1 MNPRI
6 ASLIPSGTD
15 LSAALGFSDCLVG
28 VSHECDHPDANDLP
42 VLTSSSIPPPT
53 VDGPSIEPA
62 EIDRLVSASVQAGD
76 SLYITDRPLLHSLE
90 PTIVVSQDVCDVC
103 AVNAESAACD
113 IPVGAD
119 LVLLTATS
127 LAGLKLD
134 IVTLAGALGAPE
146 RGDALV
152 LDVEAGLARSAACA
166 MSAAGVRPTVVALEW
181 SDPPFLG
188 GHWVPELIEHV
199 GATHLLS
206 GPGEAS
212 RRSTWDEI
220 AAADPDVIIFCPCGY
235 NLHQSNIEAN
245 ALVTRPEVASLR
257 AVREGRFF
265 AVDAN
270 RLLSR
275 CTTAVVEAAEVI
287 ASLARREE
295 HENDRV
301 IPDGAARVPAL
312 DSHLAPASA
321 CSQG

>member
-15 LSAALGFSDCLVG
+15 LSAALGFADCLVG
-28 VSHECDHPDANDLP
+28 VSHECDHPDAIDLP

-76 SLYITDRPLLHSLE
+76 SLYITDRPLLHSLV

-113 IPVGAD
+113 IPVGAE
-119 LVLLTATS
+119 LVLLTAAS
-127 LAGLKLD
+127 LEGLQLD
-134 IVTLAGALGAPE
+134 IVTLAAALGAPE

-152 LDVEAGLARSAACA
+152 QEVATGLSLSANVARSPD
-166 MSAAGVRPTVVALEW
+166 GTRPTVVALEW

-188 GHWVPELIEHV
+188 GHWVPELVEHV

-206 GPGEAS
+206 GPGEPS
-212 RRSTWDEI
+212 RRATWEEI

-235 NLHQSNIEAN
+235 NLHQSSREAH
-245 ALVTRPEVASLR
+245 ALMANPDVASLR
-257 AVREGRFF
+257 AVSEGRFF

-275 CTTAVVEAAEVI
+275 CTTAVVEAATVI
-287 ASLARREE
+287 AGLARPEGVE
-295 HENDRV
+295 LDRF
-301 IPDGAARVPAL
+301 IPFGAARVSPAN
-312 DSHLAPASA
+312 ASRA
-321 CSQG
+321 AAGSVA

>member
-15 LSAALGFSDCLVG
+15 LSAALGFADCLVG
-28 VSHECDHPDANDLP
+28 VSHECDHPDAIDLP

-76 SLYITDRPLLHSLE
+76 SLYITDRPLLHSLK
-90 PTIVVSQDVCDVC
+90 PTVVVSQDVCDVC

-119 LVLLTATS
+119 LVLLTAIS
-127 LAGLKLD
+127 LDGLKRD
-134 IVTLAGALGAPE
+134 ILTLACALGTPE
-146 RGDALV
+146 RGTALV
-152 LDVEAGLARSAACA
+152 HEVEAGLARSAE
-166 MSAAGVRPTVVALEW
+166 SARSPDGTGPTVIALEW

-212 RRSTWDEI
+212 RRSSWDEI

-235 NLHQSNIEAN
+235 NLHQSTIEAN
-245 ALVTRPEVASLR
+245 ALLARTDVASLR
-257 AVREGRFF
+257 AVREGRFY

-287 ASLARREE
+287 ASLT
-295 HENDRV
+295 RV
-301 IPDGAARVPAL
+301 GAAEL
-312 DSHLAPASA
+312 DRAIPFGASRISTA
-321 CSQG
+321 EARLGCASNA

>member
-15 LSAALGFSDCLVG
+15 LSAALGFADCLVG
-28 VSHECDHPDANDLP
+28 VSHECDHPDAADLP

-53 VDGPSIEPA
+53 VDGPSIDPA
-62 EIDRLVSASVQAGD
+62 EIDRLVSASVQAGV
-76 SLYITDRPLLHSLE
+76 SLYITDRPLLHSLA

-113 IPVGAD
+113 IPVGAG
-119 LVLLTATS
+119 LVLLAATS
-127 LAGLKLD
+127 LEGLKVD
-134 IVTLAGALGAPE
+134 IVTLARSLGAPE

-152 LDVEAGLARSAACA
+152 ADIEAGLARSAARA
-166 MSAAGVRPTVVALEW
+166 SSPDGRRPTVVALEW

-206 GPGEAS
+206 GPGVAS

-220 AAADPDVIIFCPCGY
+220 AAADPDMILFCPCGY
-235 NLHQSNIEAN
+235 NLHQSALEAK
-245 ALVTRPEVASLR
+245 ALVSRPEVASLR

-295 HENDRV
+295 HEYDRMM
-301 IPDGAARVPAL
+301 PDGAVRVPGVNAP
-312 DSHLAPASA
+312 LASVSPK
-321 CSQG
+321 G

>member
-15 LSAALGFSDCLVG
+15 LSAALGFADCLVG
-28 VSHECDHPDANDLP
+28 VSHECDHPDAADLP

-53 VDGPSIEPA
+53 GDGPSIDPA
-62 EIDRLVSASVQAGD
+62 EIDRLVSASVQAGE
-76 SLYITDRPLLHSLE
+76 SLYITDRPLLHSLA

-113 IPVGAD
+113 IPVGAG

-127 LAGLKLD
+127 LEGLKVD
-134 IVTLAGALGAPE
+134 IVTLARSLGAPE

-152 LDVEAGLARSAACA
+152 ADIEAGLARSAARA
-166 MSAAGVRPTVVALEW
+166 TSPDGSRPTVVALEW

-206 GPGEAS
+206 GPGVAS

-220 AAADPDVIIFCPCGY
+220 AAADPDMILFCPCGY
-235 NLHQSNIEAN
+235 NLHQSGLEAN
-245 ALVTRPEVASLR
+245 ALVSRPEVASLR

-275 CTTAVVEAAEVI
+275 CTTSVVEAAEVI

-295 HENDRV
+295 HEYDRMM
-301 IPDGAARVPAL
+301 PDGAVRVPGVNAP
-312 DSHLAPASA
+312 LASVSPK
-321 CSQG
+321 G

>member
-15 LSAALGFSDCLVG
+15 LSAALGFADCLVG
-28 VSHECDHPDANDLP
+28 VSHECDHPDAADLP

-53 VDGPSIEPA
+53 VDGPSIDPA
-62 EIDRLVSASVQAGD
+62 EIDRLVSASVQAGE
-76 SLYITDRPLLHSLE
+76 SLYITDRPLLHSLA

-113 IPVGAD
+113 IPVGAG

-127 LAGLKLD
+127 LEGLKVD
-134 IVTLAGALGAPE
+134 IVTLARSLGAPE

-152 LDVEAGLARSAACA
+152 ADIEAGLARSAARA
-166 MSAAGVRPTVVALEW
+166 TSPDGSRPTVVALEW

-206 GPGEAS
+206 GPGVAS

-220 AAADPDVIIFCPCGY
+220 AAADPDMILFCPCGN
-235 NLHQSNIEAN
+235 NLHQSGLEAN
-245 ALVTRPEVASLR
+245 ALVSRPEVASLR

-275 CTTAVVEAAEVI
+275 CTTSVVEAAEVI

-295 HENDRV
+295 HEYDRLM
-301 IPDGAARVPAL
+301 PDGAVRVPGVNAP
-312 DSHLAPASA
+312 LASVSPK
-321 CSQG
+321 G

>member
-15 LSAALGFSDCLVG
+15 LSAALGFADCLVG

-62 EIDRLVSASVQAGD
+62 EIDRLVSASVQAGE
-76 SLYITDRPLLHSLE
+76 SLYITDRPLLHSLN

-103 AVNAESAACD
+103 AVNSESAACD
-113 IPVGAD
+113 IPMGTE

-127 LAGLKLD
+127 LVGLKLD
-134 IVTLAGALGAPE
+134 IVTLARALGAPE

-152 LDVEAGLARSAACA
+152 IDVEAGLARSASLAT
-166 MSAAGVRPTVVALEW
+166 SPDGVRPTVVALEW

-235 NLHQSNIEAN
+235 SLHQSSLEAN
-245 ALVTRPEVASLR
+245 TLVSRPEVASLR

-287 ASLARREE
+287 ASLAR
-295 HENDRV
+295 HEGYEPDRV
-301 IPDGAARVPAL
+301 IPVGASRIRTLNPP
-312 DSHLAPASA
+312 LASV
-321 CSQG
+321 SSKR

>member
-15 LSAALGFSDCLVG
+15 LSAALGFADCLVG
-28 VSHECDHPDANDLP
+28 VSHECDHPDAADLP

-53 VDGPSIEPA
+53 VDGPSIDPA
-62 EIDRLVSASVQAGD
+62 EIDRLVSASVQAGE
-76 SLYITDRPLLHSLE
+76 SLYITDRPLLHSLA

-113 IPVGAD
+113 IPVGAG

-127 LAGLKLD
+127 LEGLKVD
-134 IVTLAGALGAPE
+134 IVTLARSLGAPE

-152 LDVEAGLARSAACA
+152 ADIEAGLARSAARA
-166 MSAAGVRPTVVALEW
+166 TSPDGSRPTVVALEW

-206 GPGEAS
+206 GPGVAS

-220 AAADPDVIIFCPCGY
+220 AAADPDMILFCPCGY
-235 NLHQSNIEAN
+235 NLHQSGLEAK
-245 ALVTRPEVASLR
+245 ALVCRPEVASLR

-275 CTTAVVEAAEVI
+275 CTTSVVEAAEVI

-295 HENDRV
+295 HEYDRMM
-301 IPDGAARVPAL
+301 PDGAVRVPGVNAP
-312 DSHLAPASA
+312 LASVSPK
-321 CSQG
+321 G

>member
-15 LSAALGFSDCLVG
+15 LSAALGFADCLVG
-28 VSHECDHPDANDLP
+28 VSHECDHPDAADLP

-53 VDGPSIEPA
+53 VDGPSIDPA
-62 EIDRLVSASVQAGD
+62 EIDRLVSASVQAGE
-76 SLYITDRPLLHSLE
+76 SLYSTDRPLLHSLA

-113 IPVGAD
+113 IPVGAG
-119 LVLLTATS
+119 LVLLAATS
-127 LAGLKLD
+127 LEGLKVD
-134 IVTLAGALGAPE
+134 IVTLARSLGAPE

-152 LDVEAGLARSAACA
+152 ADIEAGLARSAARA
-166 MSAAGVRPTVVALEW
+166 TSPDGSRPTVVALEW

-206 GPGEAS
+206 GPGVAS

-220 AAADPDVIIFCPCGY
+220 AAADPDMILFCPCGY
-235 NLHQSNIEAN
+235 NLHQSGLEAK
-245 ALVTRPEVASLR
+245 ALVCRPEVASLR

-275 CTTAVVEAAEVI
+275 CTTSVVEAAEVI

-295 HENDRV
+295 HEYDRMM
-301 IPDGAARVPAL
+301 PDGAVRVPGVNAP
-312 DSHLAPASA
+312 LASVSPK
-321 CSQG
+321 G

>member
-1 MNPRI
+1 MTLRI

-15 LSAALGFSDCLVG
+15 LSAALGFADCLVG
-28 VSHECDHPDANDLP
+28 VSHECDHPDADDLP

-62 EIDRLVSASVQAGD
+62 EIDRLVSASVQAGE
-76 SLYITDRPLLHSLE
+76 SLYITDRPLLQSLT

-127 LAGLKLD
+127 LEGLKLD
-134 IVTLAGALGAPE
+134 ILTLAGALGAPE

-152 LDVEAGLARSAACA
+152 LDVEAGLARSAAQA
-166 MSAAGVRPTVVALEW
+166 TSAEGVRPTVVALEW

-199 GATHLLS
+199 GASHLLS

-220 AAADPDVIIFCPCGY
+220 ASADPDVIIFCPCGY
-235 NLHQSNIEAN
+235 NLHQSSLEAS
-245 ALVTRPEVASLR
+245 ALVARPEVASLR

-295 HENDRV
+295 HERDRV
-301 IPDGAARVPAL
+301 IPAGAARVPTVVAAL
-312 DSHLAPASA
+312 ASSSA
-321 CSQG
+321 KG